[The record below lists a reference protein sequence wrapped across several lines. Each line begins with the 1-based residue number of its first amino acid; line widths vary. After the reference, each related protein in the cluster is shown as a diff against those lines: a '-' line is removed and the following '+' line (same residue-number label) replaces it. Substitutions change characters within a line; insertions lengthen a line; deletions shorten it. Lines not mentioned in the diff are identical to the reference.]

1 MNNIPMFSKLYN
13 ELYIIRNE
21 ILISHR
27 YYKFI
32 RYNEVKKCLI
42 EGLLYR
48 FLSLFSRYMNS
59 CRKVTI
65 AIWR

>member
-1 MNNIPMFSKLYN
+1 MFSKLWTFEMKY
-13 ELYIIRNE
+13 LY
-21 ILISHR
+21 HR

-32 RYNEVKKCLI
+32 RYNEEKIKKCLI
-42 EGLLYR
+42 KCP
-48 FLSLFSRYMNS
+48 FVSFSFFSRYMNS